1 MKIIL
6 FAVHVTF
13 MFSSLAAPQA
23 TVIPAIGDA
32 RLASLHKATEN
43 GNITAMVQLAGHYL
57 SGSAGSR
64 EPALAERLY
73 RRAAALGDADA
84 IFHLGNMYLLGD
96 GVPKDE
102 RQALRLFDKAAKQGH
117 PLALKNYESLRKI
130 IEPESST
137 ITEEASTGT
146 SNVDERRAIQIA
158 RRHGIRIDFNG
169 TVVPSNATWDDEA
182 IVAEEP
188 GTNAEFA
195 DDVEYIEQSVAVTPI
210 KIDPVAL
217 ERDFQQGEKY
227 YTGNGFKQDEAKAI
241 TLFRRAARGGHPQA
255 IKRLLAI
262 YRSAGIPAPRC
273 GDLNVD
279 NEICF

>member
-1 MKIIL
+1 
-6 FAVHVTF
+6 

-73 RRAAALGDADA
+73 RRAAALGD
-84 IFHLGNMYLLGD
+84 GD
-96 GVPKDE
+96 PKDE
-102 RQALRLFDKAAKQGH
+102 RQALRLFNKAAKQGH

-169 TVVPSNATWDDEA
+169 TVEPSNATWDDEA
-182 IVAEEP
+182 IVAEDQ